1 MCSALFE
8 VHAKHRLVT
17 NAVQKI
23 VFSNSVRL
31 GSLQK
36 KTAGWSTQLSP
47 GKFIKNAF
55 LKTFCNKYKRSFFLS
70 SATPLK

>member
-23 VFSNSVRL
+23 VFSNLV

-36 KTAGWSTQLSP
+36 KTAGRSTQLSP
-47 GKFIKNAF
+47 GKFIKNGF

-70 SATPLK
+70 NATPLK